1 MLDAAPGVLAE
12 GARYD
17 RSRRGR
23 PASDRW
29 LGRLLRDQGMPSGEV
44 DSVLNA
50 DDPIVVRRYFELH
63 RERLEERLAFQLR
76 ALRLIEDAL
85 RDGEP

>member
-1 MLDAAPGVLAE
+1 
-12 GARYD
+12 
-17 RSRRGR
+17 
-23 PASDRW
+23 
-29 LGRLLRDQGMPSGEV
+29 MPSGEV